1 VNQNLRPYLDT
12 AITAARAAGR
22 IQLENLGT
30 ELSIQTKSSDSDLVT
45 RVDAAC
51 EAIIRQTI
59 LEAHPGHA
67 VLGEEEGAQ
76 GSSRYQWI
84 VDPLD
89 GTVNYAHGF
98 PFFCVSIALEIDGV
112 REVGVVF
119 DPTRD
124 ELFSATKGGGAFL
137 GDRAIRV
144 SSQAALNGRAMLAT
158 GFPYDSASA
167 LVSLEVFKRFLA
179 LGLPV
184 RRPGAAALDLC
195 FVACGRIDGFF
206 EYKLNAWDC
215 AAGILITEEA
225 GGEVTNF
232 DGGPY
237 LYPDKKIVASNGH
250 LHQAMLDVINK

>member
-1 VNQNLRPYLDT
+1 VNENLRSYLGT
-12 AITAARAAGR
+12 AINAAKIAGR
-22 IQLENLGT
+22 IQIENLGT
-30 ELSIQTKSSDSDLVT
+30 DLGVQTKSSDSDLVT

-59 LEAHPGHA
+59 LDAHPDHA

-98 PFFCVSIALEIDGV
+98 PFFCVSIGFEIDGV
-112 REVGVVF
+112 RQVGVVF

-124 ELFSATKGGGAFL
+124 ELFSATRGGGAYL
-137 GDRAIRV
+137 NDKRIQV
-144 SSQAALNGRAMLAT
+144 SHQPSLTGRAMLAT

-167 LVSLEVFKRFLA
+167 LISVEVFKRFLA

-215 AAGILITEEA
+215 AAGILIIEEA
-225 GGEVTNF
+225 GGRVTNF
-232 DGGPY
+232 GGGTY

-250 LHQAMLDVINK
+250 LHQAMLDVIKG

>member
-1 VNQNLRPYLDT
+1 VNESLQSYLTT
-12 AITAARAAGR
+12 AIAAAREAGR
-22 IQLENLGT
+22 LQIENLGT
-30 ELSIQTKSSDSDLVT
+30 DLGIQTKSSDSDLVT

-51 EAIIRQTI
+51 EAAIRQAI
-59 LEAHPGHA
+59 LGAHPDHA
-67 VLGEEEGAQ
+67 VLGEEEGSQ

-119 DPTRD
+119 DPTRN
-124 ELFSATKGGGAFL
+124 ELFSATRGGGAFL
-137 GDRAIRV
+137 NDRLIRV
-144 SSQAALNGRAMLAT
+144 SSQATLTGRAMLAT

-215 AAGILITEEA
+215 AAGILIIEEA
-225 GGEVTNF
+225 GGRVTNF
-232 DGGPY
+232 AGGPY
-237 LYPDKKIVASNGH
+237 LYPDKKIVASNGP
-250 LHQAMLDVINK
+250 LHTAMLEVINS